1 MESHGKSIRLVAV
14 DMDGTFLDDEG
25 DYDRAR
31 FARIHSRMQEDGIRF
46 VVASGNQHR
55 TLSRYFDGYSD
66 VFHIAENGAL
76 VAAGDEVL
84 HTTPFA
90 PADLD
95 AALSLS
101 VGLPRVFVLVC
112 CASTAYAP
120 RTSDPD
126 VITAL
131 GRYYANLE
139 FVDDWGRVEEPVL
152 KLALGC
158 PGEETAGLLERLKAG
173 LPAGAVPTSS
183 GHGSIDIIPAG
194 VNKGIALAWL
204 GERIGVSLDDM
215 VAFGD
220 GGNDV
225 EMLKRAGTGI
235 AMDNAP
241 EAVKEISDGTTGSNN
256 SQRVLAWLEDHLGL
270 AN

>member
-1 MESHGKSIRLVAV
+1 M
-14 DMDGTFLDDEG
+14 
-25 DYDRAR
+25 
-31 FARIHSRMQEDGIRF
+31 
-46 VVASGNQHR
+46 
-55 TLSRYFDGYSD
+55 
-66 VFHIAENGAL
+66 
-76 VAAGDEVL
+76 
-84 HTTPFA
+84 
-90 PADLD
+90 
-95 AALSLS
+95 
-101 VGLPRVFVLVC
+101 
-112 CASTAYAP
+112 
-120 RTSDPD
+120 
-126 VITAL
+126 

-139 FVDDWGRVEEPVL
+139 LVDDWGRVDEPVL

-158 PGEETAGLLERLKAG
+158 PGEETAGLLERLRAG

-194 VNKGIALAWL
+194 VNKGVALAWL

-225 EMLKRAGTGI
+225 EMLKRAGIGI

-256 SQRVLAWLEDHLGL
+256 SQGVLAWLEDHLGL